1 MDAPATSAWISRAG
15 MAAAGTPESWMPSMM
30 WHVGC
35 IRTAC
40 AAHLVNSKGKH
51 HVNPMSNCQTVQ
63 WTLLGTC
70 NANVVLGIFAWRQRL
85 HGIAMYKSV
94 KKQNIDACSNLL
106 FVRSICNR
114 KIHMCKYKE
123 NVLYHISC
131 TSINSRDVN
140 RMDRCTFNIRRDL
153 TCSNGSS
160 RNTWVIYARHAMTA
174 GCILAHASL
183 NLDSSWFTLIYLSNY
198 RSIYIYIS
206 ISIYLYLYL
215 YLYLWDYVYVEI

>member
-15 MAAAGTPESWMPSMM
+15 MAAAGTPESWMPSMK

-85 HGIAMYKSV
+85 HGIAMYMQFCKKNKSMHMV
-94 KKQNIDACSNLL
+94 EMLTGWMHLQHQHGSRAQEWQQQEHLSHECRQWSDMLDAYELL
-106 FVRSICNR
+106 
-114 KIHMCKYKE
+114 
-123 NVLYHISC
+123 VL
-131 TSINSRDVN
+131 
-140 RMDRCTFNIRRDL
+140 L
-153 TCSNGSS
+153 T
-160 RNTWVIYARHAMTA
+160 
-174 GCILAHASL
+174 
-183 NLDSSWFTLIYLSNY
+183 
-198 RSIYIYIS
+198 
-206 ISIYLYLYL
+206 
-215 YLYLWDYVYVEI
+215 